1 VQRGKIT
8 GETAMWGIIWI
19 IIIGFI
25 AGLVARLLSP
35 GPNKPSGFVLTT
47 VLGIA
52 GAFVATFLGQMVGW
66 YRPYQGAGFIGATI
80 GAVIVLI
87 IWNRLVVHH
96 VVRDPGDQTKAGGP
110 PWRASP

>member
-1 VQRGKIT
+1 MRY
-8 GETAMWGIIWI
+8 IIWI

-66 YRPYQGAGFIGATI
+66 YRPDQGAGFIGATI
-80 GAVIVLI
+80 GAVVVLI
-87 IWNRLVVHH
+87 VWNRLVVHH
-96 VVRDPGDQTKAGGP
+96 VLRDPGAATKADGP